1 VTRMELLAYLS
12 ANLFRIYT
20 LFRFTENF
28 FSERKTTVKWIIV
41 SFLIYF
47 SINSVCFLCFPMI
60 GVNILS
66 NLNPFFCVTLFYR
79 SKTSVRVLITVIVY
93 SISIFADIAL
103 FSVQHLLH
111 LNSVVVSSGVAT
123 SLLIF
128 LIERLYE
135 YFFPREKLEKKAEI
149 HIEELLLIIFI
160 PLGSIIIALRGMNHA
175 FEDYLPESIIL
186 FAINGIVFY
195 MYDALKKNEKQKI
208 EKMQLQQQNLLY
220 ENQIQLQRESE
231 EKMRMLRH
239 DMKNHFYRMK
249 TMVHQG
255 EIPLLEEYME
265 HIISETE
272 SIVPICRTGNSDV
285 DGIVNV
291 KLTKAQREGTEIHLD
306 LKIPTKLN
314 IDSFDMN
321 CILGN
326 LFDNALEALSKVDK
340 KILYFRMVYEK
351 GVVNICLRNMFDGQ
365 LRVNEKNQLLSLK
378 QDRKECHGLGIKNVV
393 ETVKKYDGK
402 FEYEQEKNVF
412 SVYAMMYER

>member
-1 VTRMELLAYLS
+1 MST
-12 ANLFRIYT
+12 
-20 LFRFTENF
+20 
-28 FSERKTTVKWIIV
+28 FS
-41 SFLIYF
+41 
-47 SINSVCFLCFPMI
+47 
-60 GVNILS
+60 
-66 NLNPFFCVTLFYR
+66 
-79 SKTSVRVLITVIVY
+79 
-93 SISIFADIAL
+93 
-103 FSVQHLLH
+103 H
-111 LNSVVVSSGVAT
+111 
-123 SLLIF
+123 
-128 LIERLYE
+128 
-135 YFFPREKLEKKAEI
+135 EKKAEI

-208 EKMQLQQQNLLY
+208 EKMQLEQQNLLY

>member
-1 VTRMELLAYLS
+1 M
-12 ANLFRIYT
+12 
-20 LFRFTENF
+20 
-28 FSERKTTVKWIIV
+28 
-41 SFLIYF
+41 
-47 SINSVCFLCFPMI
+47 
-60 GVNILS
+60 
-66 NLNPFFCVTLFYR
+66 
-79 SKTSVRVLITVIVY
+79 ITVIVY

>member
-1 VTRMELLAYLS
+1 MTRMELLAYLS

-28 FSERKTTVKWIIV
+28 FSERKTTVRWIII

-66 NLNPFFCVTLFYR
+66 NLIPFFCVTLFYH
-79 SKTSVRVLITVIVY
+79 SKISVRVLITVIVY

-208 EKMQLQQQNLLY
+208 EKMQLEQQNLLY

-321 CILGN
+321 CILRN

-365 LRVNEKNQLLSLK
+365 LRVNEKNQLLS
-378 QDRKECHGLGIKNVV
+378 
-393 ETVKKYDGK
+393 
-402 FEYEQEKNVF
+402 
-412 SVYAMMYER
+412 

>member
-1 VTRMELLAYLS
+1 MTRMELLAYLS

-41 SFLIYF
+41 SFLICF

-66 NLNPFFCVTLFYR
+66 NLIPFFCVTLFYH
-79 SKTSVRVLITVIVY
+79 SKISVRVLITVIVY

-208 EKMQLQQQNLLY
+208 EKMQLEQQNLLY

-291 KLTKAQREGTEIHLD
+291 KLTKA
-306 LKIPTKLN
+306 
-314 IDSFDMN
+314 
-321 CILGN
+321 
-326 LFDNALEALSKVDK
+326 
-340 KILYFRMVYEK
+340 
-351 GVVNICLRNMFDGQ
+351 
-365 LRVNEKNQLLSLK
+365 
-378 QDRKECHGLGIKNVV
+378 
-393 ETVKKYDGK
+393 
-402 FEYEQEKNVF
+402 
-412 SVYAMMYER
+412 

>member
-1 VTRMELLAYLS
+1 
-12 ANLFRIYT
+12 
-20 LFRFTENF
+20 
-28 FSERKTTVKWIIV
+28 
-41 SFLIYF
+41 
-47 SINSVCFLCFPMI
+47 
-60 GVNILS
+60 
-66 NLNPFFCVTLFYR
+66 
-79 SKTSVRVLITVIVY
+79 
-93 SISIFADIAL
+93 
-103 FSVQHLLH
+103 
-111 LNSVVVSSGVAT
+111 
-123 SLLIF
+123 
-128 LIERLYE
+128 
-135 YFFPREKLEKKAEI
+135 
-149 HIEELLLIIFI
+149 
-160 PLGSIIIALRGMNHA
+160 
-175 FEDYLPESIIL
+175 
-186 FAINGIVFY
+186 
-195 MYDALKKNEKQKI
+195 
-208 EKMQLQQQNLLY
+208 
-220 ENQIQLQRESE
+220 
-231 EKMRMLRH
+231 MRMLRH

-291 KLTKAQREGTEIHLD
+291 TLTRAQREGTEIHLD

>member
-1 VTRMELLAYLS
+1 
-12 ANLFRIYT
+12 
-20 LFRFTENF
+20 
-28 FSERKTTVKWIIV
+28 
-41 SFLIYF
+41 
-47 SINSVCFLCFPMI
+47 
-60 GVNILS
+60 
-66 NLNPFFCVTLFYR
+66 
-79 SKTSVRVLITVIVY
+79 
-93 SISIFADIAL
+93 
-103 FSVQHLLH
+103 
-111 LNSVVVSSGVAT
+111 
-123 SLLIF
+123 
-128 LIERLYE
+128 
-135 YFFPREKLEKKAEI
+135 
-149 HIEELLLIIFI
+149 
-160 PLGSIIIALRGMNHA
+160 
-175 FEDYLPESIIL
+175 
-186 FAINGIVFY
+186 
-195 MYDALKKNEKQKI
+195 
-208 EKMQLQQQNLLY
+208 
-220 ENQIQLQRESE
+220 
-231 EKMRMLRH
+231 MRMLRH

-255 EIPLLEEYME
+255 EILLLEEYME

-351 GVVNICLRNMFDGQ
+351 GVVNICLQNMFDGQ

>member
-1 VTRMELLAYLS
+1 MTRMELLAYLS

-28 FSERKTTVKWIIV
+28 FSERKTTVKWIAI

-66 NLNPFFCVTLFYR
+66 NLIPFFCVTLFYR

-149 HIEELLLIIFI
+149 HIEELLLIIFF
-160 PLGSIIIALRGMNHA
+160 PL
-175 FEDYLPESIIL
+175 
-186 FAINGIVFY
+186 
-195 MYDALKKNEKQKI
+195 ALKKNEKQKI
-208 EKMQLQQQNLLY
+208 EKMQLEQQNLLY

-291 KLTKAQREGTEIHLD
+291 KLTRAQREGTEIHLD

>member
-1 VTRMELLAYLS
+1 MNTFKHFSNAGK
-12 ANLFRIYT
+12 T
-20 LFRFTENF
+20 LPSKIKHQNEIA
-28 FSERKTTVKWIIV
+28 RKTEDILIFRAIFLTLQF
-41 SFLIYF
+41 SFTFLFLSHSTQNITHFRHFLPLPIQFHPFPPF
-47 SINSVCFLCFPMI
+47 STFLRFPCQ
-60 GVNILS
+60 L
-66 NLNPFFCVTLFYR
+66 T
-79 SKTSVRVLITVIVY
+79 
-93 SISIFADIAL
+93 
-103 FSVQHLLH
+103 SVQHLLH

-135 YFFPREKLEKKAEI
+135 YFFPREKLEKKAEV

-378 QDRKECHGLGIKNVV
+378 QDRKKCHGLGIKNVV